1 LNALGKLL
9 ASDAR
14 PKKVQMRAEKR
25 RERSA
30 DMAEKLVINQV
41 HGRDARRAYALR
53 LASLAE
59 ISLDELTVLP
69 RTA

>member
-1 LNALGKLL
+1 
-9 ASDAR
+9 
-14 PKKVQMRAEKR
+14 
-25 RERSA
+25 
-30 DMAEKLVINQV
+30 MAEKLVINQV